1 MEREQI
7 RTLCLQKEQELI
19 DKYFG
24 NLVYEA
30 AIEQPE
36 TIGEYSKELPLKI
49 ELEYYNYLEYLWKE
63 NMTNNEQD
71 FSSIID
77 KRHLRMLSTED
88 DIEAIEYAYNDA
100 TRQTLWERLTKSN
113 HKDVTYYK
121 GLLKEYTKELLSCL
135 RCDFL
140 EEF

>member
-7 RTLCLQKEQELI
+7 RTLCLQKEQELM

-49 ELEYYNYLEYLWKE
+49 EMEYYSYLEYLWKE
-63 NMTNNEQD
+63 NMTNNEQY

>member
-7 RTLCLQKEQELI
+7 RTLCLQKEQELM

-49 ELEYYNYLEYLWKE
+49 EMEYYSYLEYLWKE
-63 NMTNNEQD
+63 YMTNNKQD
-71 FSSIID
+71 FSNIID

>member
-7 RTLCLQKEQELI
+7 RTLCLQKEQELM

-63 NMTNNEQD
+63 YMTNNKQD
-71 FSSIID
+71 FSNIID

>member
-1 MEREQI
+1 MFRECSL
-7 RTLCLQKEQELI
+7 TS
-19 DKYFG
+19 YS
-24 NLVYEA
+24 LVYEA

-63 NMTNNEQD
+63 YMTNNKQD
-71 FSSIID
+71 FSNIID

-121 GLLKEYTKELLSCL
+121 GLLKEYTKELLSCF

>member
-49 ELEYYNYLEYLWKE
+49 EMEYYSYLEYLWKE
-63 NMTNNEQD
+63 YMTNNKQD
-71 FSSIID
+71 FSNIID

>member
-1 MEREQI
+1 M
-7 RTLCLQKEQELI
+7 
-19 DKYFG
+19 
-24 NLVYEA
+24 
-30 AIEQPE
+30 
-36 TIGEYSKELPLKI
+36 
-49 ELEYYNYLEYLWKE
+49 EYYSYLEYLWKE

>member
-49 ELEYYNYLEYLWKE
+49 EMEYYSYLEYLWKE

-121 GLLKEYTKELLSCL
+121 GLLKEYTKELLSSL

>member
-1 MEREQI
+1 MFRECSL
-7 RTLCLQKEQELI
+7 TS
-19 DKYFG
+19 YS
-24 NLVYEA
+24 LVYEA
-30 AIEQPE
+30 AIEQSE

-63 NMTNNEQD
+63 YMTNNKQD
-71 FSSIID
+71 FSNIID

>member
-7 RTLCLQKEQELI
+7 RTLCLQKEQELM

-49 ELEYYNYLEYLWKE
+49 EMEYYSYLEYLWKE

>member
-49 ELEYYNYLEYLWKE
+49 ELEYYNYLEYLWQE
-63 NMTNNEQD
+63 YMTNNKQD
-71 FSSIID
+71 FSNIID

>member
-1 MEREQI
+1 MFRECSL
-7 RTLCLQKEQELI
+7 TS
-19 DKYFG
+19 YS
-24 NLVYEA
+24 LVYEA

-49 ELEYYNYLEYLWKE
+49 EMEYYSYLEYLWKE

>member
-49 ELEYYNYLEYLWKE
+49 EMEYYNYLEYLWKE
-63 NMTNNEQD
+63 YMTNNKQD
-71 FSSIID
+71 FSNIID

>member
-49 ELEYYNYLEYLWKE
+49 EMEYYSYLEYLWKE

>member
-63 NMTNNEQD
+63 YMTNNKQD
-71 FSSIID
+71 FSNIID
-77 KRHLRMLSTED
+77 KRHLRMRSTED
-88 DIEAIEYAYNDA
+88 EIEAIEYAYNDA

>member
-7 RTLCLQKEQELI
+7 RTLCLQKEQELM

-63 NMTNNEQD
+63 YITNNKQD
-71 FSSIID
+71 FSNIID

-135 RCDFL
+135 RYDFL

>member
-63 NMTNNEQD
+63 YMTNNKQD
-71 FSSIID
+71 FSNIID

>member
-7 RTLCLQKEQELI
+7 RTLCLQKEQELM
-19 DKYFG
+19 DKFFG

-49 ELEYYNYLEYLWKE
+49 EMEYYSYLEYLWKE
-63 NMTNNEQD
+63 YMTNNKQD
-71 FSSIID
+71 FSNIID

>member
-1 MEREQI
+1 MFRECSL
-7 RTLCLQKEQELI
+7 TS
-19 DKYFG
+19 YS
-24 NLVYEA
+24 LVYEA

-63 NMTNNEQD
+63 YMTNNKQD
-71 FSSIID
+71 FSNIID

>member
-49 ELEYYNYLEYLWKE
+49 EMEYYSYLEYLWKE

-71 FSSIID
+71 FTSIID

>member
-49 ELEYYNYLEYLWKE
+49 EMEYYSYLEYLWKE

-88 DIEAIEYAYNDA
+88 DIEAIE
-100 TRQTLWERLTKSN
+100 
-113 HKDVTYYK
+113 
-121 GLLKEYTKELLSCL
+121 
-135 RCDFL
+135 
-140 EEF
+140 

>member
-1 MEREQI
+1 MFRECSL
-7 RTLCLQKEQELI
+7 TS
-19 DKYFG
+19 YS
-24 NLVYEA
+24 LVYEA

-63 NMTNNEQD
+63 YVTNNKQD
-71 FSSIID
+71 FSNIID

>member
-1 MEREQI
+1 MFRECSL
-7 RTLCLQKEQELI
+7 TS
-19 DKYFG
+19 YS
-24 NLVYEA
+24 LVYEA

-36 TIGEYSKELPLKI
+36 TISEYSKELPLKI

-63 NMTNNEQD
+63 YMTNNKQD
-71 FSSIID
+71 FSNIID

>member
-7 RTLCLQKEQELI
+7 RTLCLQKEQELM

-49 ELEYYNYLEYLWKE
+49 EMEYYSYLEYLWKE
-63 NMTNNEQD
+63 YMTNNKQD
-71 FSSIID
+71 FSNIID

-135 RCDFL
+135 RCDCL